1 MTLNRS
7 LLAAA
12 GFITA
17 SLAIAV
23 WAYSVLPAGAS
34 IPYHQGYGLEET
46 GRLGKGYAL
55 ALFPLIS
62 LVVVGALALAPRV
75 SPRRFGLENSLMPYG
90 VLIASLAGVFFVTEI
105 ALAER
110 MMNAEFDVIRTV
122 FLAVAAML
130 LVVGNTLGKVRHNGV
145 FGLKTPWTLRDA
157 RVWDKTHRVVARL
170 MVASALGL
178 IAACILIADVRLLVV
193 VMVLFTAGPPI
204 YGIGYSRR
212 VWRLEHPA

>member
-12 GFITA
+12 AFIAGT
-17 SLAIAV
+17 LAVAV
-23 WAYSVLPAGAS
+23 WAYAALPAGAY
-34 IPYHQGYGLEET
+34 IPYHQGFGGADT
-46 GRLGKGYAL
+46 GHLGKGYAL
-55 ALFPLIS
+55 ALFPLVS
-62 LVVVGALALAPRV
+62 FVVVGALALAPIV
-75 SPRRFGLENSLMPYG
+75 SPRHFGLERSIMPYG
-90 VLIASLAGVFFVTEI
+90 VLIASLAGVFFVTEV

-110 MMNAEFDVIRTV
+110 MMNAEFDVVRTV

-170 MVASALGL
+170 MVAGARGL
-178 IAACILIADVRLLVV
+178 VAACILIADVRLLVV
-193 VMVLFTAGPPI
+193 AMVLLTAGPPL

>member
-1 MTLNRS
+1 MTMNRS

-12 GFITA
+12 GFVAA
-17 SLAIAV
+17 SIAV
-23 WAYSVLPAGAS
+23 ALWAYSALPAGAY
-34 IPYHQGYGLEET
+34 IPYHQGYGLAET

-55 ALFPLIS
+55 ALMPTIAI
-62 LVVVGALALAPRV
+62 LVVGLLALTPRLAPSV
-75 SPRRFGLENSLMPYG
+75 AGLERSAAPYG
-90 VLIASLAGVFFVTEI
+90 VLIASLAGVFFVTEV

-110 MMNAEFDVIRTV
+110 MMNPAFDVIRTV
-122 FLAVAAML
+122 FLSVAALL
-130 LVVGNTLGKVRHNGV
+130 LVVGNYLGKVRHNGV

-170 MVASALGL
+170 MVLAGLGL
-178 IAACILIADVRLLVV
+178 IAACVFIADVHVLVV
-193 VMVLFTAGPPI
+193 AMILLTAGPPI